1 MALSLAAELAPNRI
15 RVNVVAPSLTDT
27 PMAQHLLNTPERKD
41 ASNKRHPLGKYGT
54 PEDISAAIAFLLSDK
69 SSWMTG
75 QVIGI
80 DGGLGKLK
88 VG

>member
-1 MALSLAAELAPNRI
+1 
-15 RVNVVAPSLTDT
+15 V
-27 PMAQHLLNTPERKD
+27 NTPEKKEGS
-41 ASNKRHPLGKYGT
+41 AKRHPMGRYGS
-54 PEDISAAIAFLLSDK
+54 PEDISQSIAFLLSDE

-88 VG
+88 V